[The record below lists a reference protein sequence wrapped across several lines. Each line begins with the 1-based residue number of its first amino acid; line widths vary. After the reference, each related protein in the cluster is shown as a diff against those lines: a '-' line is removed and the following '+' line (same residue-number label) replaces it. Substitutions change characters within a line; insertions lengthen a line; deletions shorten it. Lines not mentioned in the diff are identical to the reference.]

1 MTEARTTEAR
11 RTERR
16 TAGVDLPTPVAAGCP
31 IGPPAEFDRLRRE
44 APVTAVHCP
53 TGITAWLVT
62 RYADAREVLGDA
74 DRFSARP
81 GQLAHTM
88 AHMETSLPIE
98 IGNFSRMDGRDHLH
112 YRRHLAPEVSPRSR
126 IEALRPTVEH
136 ILDVRIDALAGRTP
150 PVDLQTAFAK
160 PVTTA
165 VVAKLIG
172 VQEHD
177 YHVFEHAAE
186 TMLDGTTGTPEFV
199 EALAPLLS
207 YLAERVPARRREPGE
222 DALSRMIKR
231 SDDGEDPLSD
241 LELVLMA
248 AGLLIAGYE
257 TTASMMSYG
266 LLTLLDHP
274 DQLALLRDDPS
285 LAPNA
290 ASELVRYLAVGTGL
304 LREVTRDTVIGGQAV
319 AAGDF
324 VVVSIQSAD
333 RDPELCADPDRLDVT
348 RTPSP
353 HLGFGHGPHQCV
365 GEQLALLE
373 LTTMLAKLPRR
384 IPSLRLA
391 VPRDQLTLTVDRAVY
406 GPATLPLTWDEVLPS
421 A

>member
-1 MTEARTTEAR
+1 MTETPTTEAHHHELH
-11 RTERR
+11 TGG
-16 TAGVDLPTPVAAGCP
+16 ALMPTLAAAGCP
-31 IGPPAEFDRLRRE
+31 IGPPAEYARLRQE
-44 APVTAVHCP
+44 APVSAVQCP
-53 TGITAWLVT
+53 TGIHAWLVT
-62 RYADAREVLGDA
+62 RYADAREVLGDP

-88 AHMETSLPIE
+88 SHMAASLPIE

-112 YRRHLAPEVSPRSR
+112 YRRHMAPEVSPRSR
-126 IEALRPTVEH
+126 IDALRPRVER
-136 ILDVRIDALAGRTP
+136 IVDVRIDALAGRTP
-150 PVDLQTAFAK
+150 PVDVQTAFAK

-165 VVAKLIG
+165 VVAELIG

-199 EALAPLLS
+199 EALAPLLG
-207 YLAERVPARRREPGE
+207 YLAERVPARRREPGD
-222 DALSRMIKR
+222 DALSRMIAR
-231 SDDGEDPLSD
+231 SDAGEDPLSD

-257 TTASMMSYG
+257 TTASMMSYS
-266 LLTLLDHP
+266 LLTLLDNP

-290 ASELVRYLAVGTGL
+290 ANELVRYLAVGTGL
-304 LREVTRDTVIGGQAV
+304 LREATRDTVIGGQAIS
-319 AAGDF
+319 AGDY

-333 RDPELCADPDRLDVT
+333 RDPKLCPDPDRLDVT
-348 RTPSP
+348 RAAGP

-391 VPRDQLTLTVDRAVY
+391 VPRDELKLTVDRAVY

-421 A
+421 E